1 VVATD
6 SDYALEVYI
15 NLMGP
20 MKLTGI
26 DQLWV
31 ANMTYIRLPGEFVY
45 LAMISDAF
53 SQDVEARRDLR

>member
-1 VVATD
+1 
-6 SDYALEVYI
+6 
-15 NLMGP
+15 

-31 ANMTYIRLPGEFVY
+31 TNMTYIRLPGEFVY
-45 LAMISDAF
+45 LGMISDAF

>member
-1 VVATD
+1 
-6 SDYALEVYI
+6 
-15 NLMGP
+15 

-31 ANMTYIRLPGEFVY
+31 TNMTYIRLPGEFVY